1 VLKLVLK
8 RVLEGVDARETR
20 AVGCQ
25 KEFSGCVEV
34 VHYIM
39 IIFASSCLGEQGRHK
54 DTTP

>member
-1 VLKLVLK
+1 LK
-8 RVLEGVDARETR
+8 RVLEGVDARVTR